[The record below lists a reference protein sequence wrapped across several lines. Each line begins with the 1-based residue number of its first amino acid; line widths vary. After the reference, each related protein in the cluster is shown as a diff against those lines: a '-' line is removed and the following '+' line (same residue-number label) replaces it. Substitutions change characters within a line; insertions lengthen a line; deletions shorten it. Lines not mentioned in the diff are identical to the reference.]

1 MSLKSA
7 MLSFLDS
14 TTNNSKTSA
23 SVSQRFPNKA
33 VRRSAF
39 ITFECLKILV
49 KHEAQV
55 FEIASQSG
63 PNCKQKKKKTTKES
77 KNCRSMA
84 VLPSFI
90 ELAHS
95 S

>member
-1 MSLKSA
+1 

-33 VRRSAF
+33 VRRRAF
-39 ITFECLKILV
+39 ITFECLKIPV
-49 KHEAQV
+49 KHGAQV

-63 PNCKQKKKKTTKES
+63 PNCKQKKRRQQKKVKIAE
-77 KNCRSMA
+77 A
-84 VLPSFI
+84 
-90 ELAHS
+90 
-95 S
+95 